1 MAAVTIEAIRELQ
14 AGEKLALGESRYA
27 RRNSDGSWSFTL
39 RKKEGGKLKDITL
52 ARVDSLTKATLADI
66 KGQAADA
73 RKAVPEVAA
82 PKPVKRGA
90 LAADASLGDVWES
103 FLAAVDRG
111 GKWAERTRK
120 TSVDRVNKY
129 LAPSDLWARPV
140 AGIDAADI
148 AELLEPV
155 RRDAPAQSDKVR
167 GILSLVFAYAQT
179 HRLITVSPVQQAG
192 AMLRATTKR
201 APKQNFPTMTD
212 WTKLR
217 TLYATIETSD
227 LEASVRHSLMLQAMT
242 MTRSGEV
249 IGAQWSEF
257 DLDAGVWRLP
267 RERMKTKDATR
278 GDHIL
283 HLSTQTVAW
292 LAKLPRKG
300 DYLFPGRLGNDTI
313 SLDAPAKAMRS
324 TLGMGGQFVPHS
336 WRSACSTLAKRAVG
350 EDGRPLFHRA
360 WVETLLDHEIGENE
374 VEGAYDRGEHYEQA
388 GIVLQWWSDRLLAA

>member
-1 MAAVTIEAIRELQ
+1 MTIEAIKALA

-39 RKKEGGKLKDITL
+39 RKKVDGKAKDITL
-52 ARVDSLTKATLADI
+52 ARVDTLTKGTLADI
-66 KGQAADA
+66 KGAASDA
-73 RKAVPEVAA
+73 RKAVPEVVEA
-82 PKPVKRGA
+82 PKPAKKGA
-90 LAADASLGDVWES
+90 LASDATLGDVWAH
-103 FLAAVDRG
+103 FLSAVDRG

-120 TSVDRVNKY
+120 TSVDRVTKY
-129 LAPSDLWARPV
+129 LEPSDLWGKPV
-140 AGIDAADI
+140 ARIDAADI

-167 GILSLVFAYAQT
+167 GLLSLTFAYAQT

-201 APKQNFPTMTD
+201 APKQNFPTF
-212 WTKLR
+212 TKWDELR
-217 TLYATIETSD
+217 KLYATIQNSD

-242 MTRSGEV
+242 MTRSGEA
-249 IGAQWSEF
+249 IGARWDEF
-257 DLDAGVWRLP
+257 DLDAGTWTVP
-267 RERMKTKDATR
+267 RSRMKTKDASR

-283 HLSTQTVAW
+283 HLSTHTVAW

-300 DYLFPGRLGNDTI
+300 DFLFPGRSGNDTI

-374 VEGAYDRGEHYEQA
+374 VEGAYDRGSHHEEA
-388 GIVLQWWSDRLLAA
+388 GKVLEWWCGQLLA